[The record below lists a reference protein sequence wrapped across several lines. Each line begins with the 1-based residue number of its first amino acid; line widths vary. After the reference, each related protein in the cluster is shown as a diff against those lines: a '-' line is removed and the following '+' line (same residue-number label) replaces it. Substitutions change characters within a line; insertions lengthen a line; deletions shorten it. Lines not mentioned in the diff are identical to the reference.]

1 MIWVNH
7 NAACLPEKAQ
17 MTISWSFVWY
27 EPMMYHTRGEYTNH
41 CNTGTVYRTST
52 QIYILCYYFDINYI
66 SVWTIYFISSDHDE
80 FFRNTK
86 QVLDEL
92 GLEGYSSEDCKIVKY
107 VCTLISARAAF
118 LSAAG
123 ETFQIKLQNNNY
135 N

>member
-1 MIWVNH
+1 MS
-7 NAACLPEKAQ
+7 E
-17 MTISWSFVWY
+17 MTIFRIV
-27 EPMMYHTRGEYTNH
+27 
-41 CNTGTVYRTST
+41 
-52 QIYILCYYFDINYI
+52 ILNY
-66 SVWTIYFISSDHDE
+66 SDHDE

-123 ETFQIKLQNNNY
+123 NFNHH
-135 N
+135 

>member
-1 MIWVNH
+1 M
-7 NAACLPEKAQ
+7 PS
-17 MTISWSFVWY
+17 SWSLSRLTWLGL
-27 EPMMYHTRGEYTNH
+27 EPTIYRTRGEHTNH
-41 CNTGTVYRTST
+41 YTTGAVYSRST
-52 QIYILCYYFDINYI
+52 QVYIYIYNVNII
-66 SVWTIYFISSDHDE
+66 SVWTIYFILFSSDHDE

-123 ETFQIKLQNNNY
+123 ETFLIQLQNNIY
-135 N
+135 NLYPCFHVDW